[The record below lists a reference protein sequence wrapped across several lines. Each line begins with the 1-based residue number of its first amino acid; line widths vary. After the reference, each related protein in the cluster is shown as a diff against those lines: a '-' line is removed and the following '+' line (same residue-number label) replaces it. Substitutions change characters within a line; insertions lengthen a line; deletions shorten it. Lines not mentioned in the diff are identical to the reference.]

1 MKIFLFLI
9 SKFNTIFNSLN
20 LLEKYNFLVECII
33 KNYFKL
39 YKKIIFFNIMFICY
53 RKQYIVF
60 INNCIIIIKRLWTG
74 TGTWNETENDDLKL
88 FIKNILLNKDDTSEY
103 YNLKIKII
111 KDKKY
116 FMNYFY
122 SLSIVHFILSW
133 IKYFSRK
140 LYTTNHK
147 EIGSMYL
154 CFGFVA
160 GVIGTIFSSLIR
172 LQLAA
177 PNTDFLSGNYQFY
190 NVVVT
195 AHAFTMIFF
204 TVMPALI
211 GGFGNW
217 IVPLMIGSPDMAF
230 PRLNS
235 LSFWLLPPS
244 FTLLLLSSVV
254 GAGPG
259 TGWTVYPPLS
269 AITSDTSV
277 DFAIFSLHLAGISS
291 SGGAIN
297 LLVTISNMRTPG
309 MKLYYIPSSVWS
321 VIITSIL
328 LSLSLPVLAAGI
340 TMLSTDRIL
349 ILLFSILL
357 GGGILYHINIHFD
370 FLDILKYI
378 F

>member
-1 MKIFLFLI
+1 MKLFLI
-9 SKFNTIFNSLN
+9 FLSRLSMFVKNLK
-20 LLEKYNFLVECII
+20 LLEKYKFVVEYII
-33 KNYFKL
+33 KNYFEL
-39 YKKIIFFNIMFICY
+39 GNNNIFLFYK
-53 RKQYIVF
+53 KQYIVILNNF
-60 INNCIIIIKRLWTG
+60 ILIIKRLWTG
-74 TGTWNETENDDLKL
+74 TGTWEETKHDDLEQY
-88 FIKNILLNKDDTSEY
+88 IKNVLLNKDDTSEY
-103 YNLKIKII
+103 YYLKMKII
-111 KDKKY
+111 NYGKY

-122 SLSIVHFILSW
+122 SLPIVHFILNW
-133 IKYFSRK
+133 IKFFLRK

-154 CFGFVA
+154 CFGFIA
-160 GVIGTIFSSLIR
+160 GVIGTIFSSIIR

-195 AHAFTMIFF
+195 AHAFIMIFF

-291 SGGAIN
+291 LGGAIN
-297 LLVTISNMRTPG
+297 FSVTISNMRTPG
-309 MKLYYIPSSVWS
+309 MKLYYIPSFVWS

-328 LSLSLPVLAAGI
+328 LLLSLPVLAAGI

-349 ILLFSILL
+349 IRLFSILL
-357 GGGILYHINIHFD
+357 VVVILYYINIYSD